1 MSGSDSAG
9 PAGEFELIQDVIRSL
24 PPADAPWLRVGP
36 GDDAAVL
43 RVPQGWELAS
53 SIDSFLAG
61 THFPAAASPELIA
74 YRSMMASLSDLA
86 AMGAEPAWALVALS
100 LPDGDR
106 NQLAALARGIADA
119 ARQAGVLVVGGNL
132 ARSAEAASSA
142 APIQPKRPADAC
154 GEVPRPTDAGGEVPN
169 LAAGLAEA
177 AGGGDADASG
187 LALTISVHGW
197 APAGSLLLRSG
208 ARPGDAICVS
218 GALGGAARA
227 LATLNLA
234 ASQPGRLSPL
244 ERCYWRPQPPFSLA
258 ARLRAHAS
266 SCIDLSDGLLQDLG
280 HLCRASGVGARLQSS
295 LLPLAPGAGPDD
307 ALRGGDDYQLCFTTA
322 AAELQADFPVIGEIT
337 QAPGLHLDGQ
347 PAPPAG
353 YQHF

>member
-1 MSGSDSAG
+1 MSGGDSAG
-9 PAGEFELIQDVIRSL
+9 PAGEFELIQDLVRSL
-24 PPADAPWLRVGP
+24 PSADAPWLRVGP

-61 THFPAAASPELIA
+61 VHFPAAASPELIA

-86 AMGAEPAWALVALS
+86 AMGADPAWALVALS
-100 LPDGDR
+100 LPDGER
-106 NQLAALARGIADA
+106 GRLASLARGIAQA

-132 ARSAEAASSA
+132 ARSVGASPSPV
-142 APIQPKRPADAC
+142 PIQPASARGQAPLPADS
-154 GEVPRPTDAGGEVPN
+154 
-169 LAAGLAEA
+169 LAEV
-177 AGGGDADASG
+177 AGTADADASG
-187 LALTISVHGW
+187 LTLTISAHGW

-234 ASQPGRLSPL
+234 ASRPGRLSPL
-244 ERCYWRPQPPFSLA
+244 ERCYWQPQPPFSLA

-280 HLCRASGVGARLQSS
+280 HLCRASGVGARLQSD
-295 LLPLAPGAGPDD
+295 LLPLAPGARPDD

-322 AAELQADFPVIGEIT
+322 AAELQADFPIIGEIT
-337 QAPGLHLDGQ
+337 QTPGLHLDGK

-353 YQHF
+353 YRHF

>member
-1 MSGSDSAG
+1 MSRGDSAG
-9 PAGEFELIQDVIRSL
+9 PGGEFELIQDVIRSL

-61 THFPAAASPELIA
+61 AHFPAAASPELIA

-106 NQLAALARGIADA
+106 NRLAALAQGIAEA

-132 ARSAEAASSA
+132 ARSAEAAA
-142 APIQPKRPADAC
+142 
-154 GEVPRPTDAGGEVPN
+154 
-169 LAAGLAEA
+169 
-177 AGGGDADASG
+177 GGDADASG
-187 LALTISVHGW
+187 LALTISAHGW

-280 HLCRASGVGARLQSS
+280 HLCHASGVGARLQSS
-295 LLPLAPGAGPDD
+295 LLPLVPGAGPDD

-337 QAPGLHLDGQ
+337 QAPGLLLDGQ
-347 PAPPAG
+347 SAPPAG

>member
-1 MSGSDSAG
+1 MSGGDSAG
-9 PAGEFELIQDVIRSL
+9 PAGEFDLIQDLVRSL

-61 THFPAAASPELIA
+61 VHFPAAASPELIA

-86 AMGAEPAWALVALS
+86 AMGADPAWALVALS
-100 LPDGDR
+100 LPDGERDR
-106 NQLAALARGIADA
+106 LASLARGVAQA

-132 ARSAEAASSA
+132 ARSAGASSFAAS
-142 APIQPKRPADAC
+142 IQPTRPASAHGQAPLPADRLT
-154 GEVPRPTDAGGEVPN
+154 EVAG
-169 LAAGLAEA
+169 AA
-177 AGGGDADASG
+177 DADASG
-187 LALTISVHGW
+187 LTLTISAHGW

-234 ASQPGRLSPL
+234 ASRPGRLSPL
-244 ERCYWRPQPPFSLA
+244 ERCYWQPQPPFSLA

-295 LLPLAPGAGPDD
+295 LLPLAPGTRPDD

-347 PAPPAG
+347 PAPEAG
-353 YQHF
+353 YRHF